1 MQNFMY
7 HIPTKVLFG
16 RGEVNKLGD
25 EIKAYG
31 SKVLLVYGGGSIK
44 KIGLY
49 DKVVNILDDNKIP
62 FWELCGVNPNP
73 RVTSVEEG
81 IKICRKNDVDVILP
95 VGGGSVID
103 CAKMIAAGVK
113 TDSDDTWGIVTGKVD
128 LKEILPVITVL
139 TLAATGSEMDTS
151 AVISNMDTFEKTSRS
166 NSGMRPKVAIMDPE
180 YTFTVPKRQT
190 AAGTADIISH
200 VLEVYF
206 NNNKSAYL
214 QSRFAEAVLKTCIE
228 YGHRAYNTPDDYE
241 ARANLMWA
249 SSWAINGLLTKGA
262 PVSWSCHAME
272 HELSAYYDII
282 HGEGLAIL
290 VPHWLRHML
299 REENLWKY
307 VEYGIN
313 VWGFDSSLPAKEIAN
328 KAIDATAEYFKR
340 MNLPTALREV
350 GIDDSKFDVMAERAG
365 MGLQKAF
372 ITMDASDVKKIY
384 QEAL

>member
-16 RGEVNKLGD
+16 RGEISKLGG

-49 DKVVNILDDNKIP
+49 DKIVNILNENEIP
-62 FWELCGVNPNP
+62 FMELGGVDPNP

-81 IKICRKNDVDVILP
+81 VKICRENNIDVILS

-103 CAKMIAAGVK
+103 CGKLIAAG
-113 TDSDDTWGIVTGKVD
+113 TRSDSDDIWGIVTGKVPI
-128 LKEILPVITVL
+128 KEVLPVITVL

-151 AVISNMDTFEKTSRS
+151 AIISNMETREKTGPA
-166 NSGMRPKVAIMDPE
+166 NPGMRPKVSIMDPE
-180 YTFTVPKRQT
+180 YTFTVSKRQT

-200 VLEVYF
+200 ALEAYF
-206 NNNKSAYL
+206 NNNKGAYL
-214 QSRFAEAVLKTCIE
+214 QSRFAEAVLKTCVE

-249 SSWAINGLLTKGA
+249 GSWAINGLLTKGA
-262 PVSWSCHAME
+262 PVGWSCHAME
-272 HELSAYYDII
+272 HELSAYYDIV

-299 REENLWKY
+299 KEENLWKY
-307 VEYGIN
+307 VEYGVN
-313 VWGFDSSLPAKEIAN
+313 VWGMDPSLPKIEIAN
-328 KAIDATAEYFKR
+328 KAIEATADYFKA
-340 MNLPTALREV
+340 MNLPTTLREV
-350 GIDDSKFDVMAERAG
+350 GIDESKFDVMAERAG
-365 MGLQKAF
+365 AGLKKAF
-372 ITMDASDVKKIY
+372 VAMDADNVKEIY
-384 QEAL
+384 QKSL

>member
-16 RGEVNKLGD
+16 RGEIGKLGG

-49 DKVVNILDDNKIP
+49 DRVVNILNENEIP
-62 FWELCGVNPNP
+62 FRELGGVDPNP

-81 IKICRKNDVDVILP
+81 VKICRENKIDVILP

-103 CAKMIAAGVK
+103 CGKLIAAG
-113 TDSDDTWGIVTGKVD
+113 TRSGSDDMWGIVTGKVPI
-128 LKEILPVITVL
+128 KEVLPVIAVL

-151 AVISNMDTFEKTSRS
+151 AIISNMETQEKTGPS
-166 NSGMRPKVAIMDPE
+166 NPGMRPKVAILDPE
-180 YTFTVPKRQT
+180 YTFTVSKRQT

-206 NNNKSAYL
+206 NNHKGAYL
-214 QSRFAEAVLKTCIE
+214 QSRFAEAVLKTCVK
-228 YGHRAYNTPDDYE
+228 YGHRAYNAPEDYE

-249 SSWAINGLLTKGA
+249 GSWAINGLLTKGA

-272 HELSAYYDII
+272 HELSAYYDIV

-290 VPHWLRHML
+290 VPHWLSYMRK
-299 REENLWKY
+299 EENLWKY
-307 VEYGIN
+307 VEYGVN
-313 VWGFDSSLPAKEIAN
+313 VWGIDPSLPETEIADR
-328 KAIDATAEYFKR
+328 AIRATADYFKA
-340 MNLPTALREV
+340 MNLPSALREV
-350 GIDDSKFDVMAERAG
+350 GIDESKFEVMAKRAG
-365 MGLQKAF
+365 AGLNKAF
-372 ITMDASDVKKIY
+372 VAMDVDDVKEIY
-384 QEAL
+384 RRSL